1 MLILNKMGS
10 YLSKIKKRDG
20 VNYDCPL
27 CKKSGK
33 VPNLVGK
40 FELINDQYFKCNG
53 CNSIFNKNVI
63 YQLSKNNE
71 KITLEHVIKV

>member
-1 MLILNKMGS
+1 MGS
-10 YLSKIKKRDG
+10 CLSKIRERDG
-20 VNYDCPL
+20 VNYDCPV

-40 FELINDQYFKCNG
+40 FILINESQFKCTG
-53 CNSIFNKNVI
+53 CNSIFNKNNI
-63 YQLSKNNE
+63 YQLSRNNE